1 MLIPTTIEETIDK
14 EYVMMRL
21 LSSASPDFT
30 SALKEVINRFSHL
43 KSMILLPETLL
54 FLPTTTPRAR
64 TKNVYQIEFSSHK
77 FSIKVHFKIIPFTK
91 IGVGWRWAKD
101 YVELVTPD
109 QIYEYNPDDIMI
121 QSGKASLS
129 LSNVFPGNL
138 ISFDRSCREFDKYN
152 SQSSTHPLAQ
162 YYKKYYTAEHRAQQ
176 LSALFFDPDD
186 AIQYM
191 SEGMNFLKEKNLL
204 PDLKTR

>member
-1 MLIPTTIEETIDK
+1 MLIPTTIEETLDK

-54 FLPTTTPRAR
+54 FLPTTTHRAR

-77 FSIKVHFKIIPFTK
+77 FSVKVHFKIIPFTK

-101 YVELVTPD
+101 YVELITPE
-109 QIYEYNPDDIMI
+109 QIYEYNPDEIMI
-121 QSGKASLS
+121 QSGKACLS
-129 LSNVFPGNL
+129 LSNVFPGSL
-138 ISFDRSCREFDKYN
+138 IAFDRSCREYDKY
-152 SQSSTHPLAQ
+152 SRTHPLAQ
-162 YYKKYYTAEHRAQQ
+162 YYKKQYTDDRRAQQ
-176 LSALFFDPDD
+176 LSSLFYNEDD